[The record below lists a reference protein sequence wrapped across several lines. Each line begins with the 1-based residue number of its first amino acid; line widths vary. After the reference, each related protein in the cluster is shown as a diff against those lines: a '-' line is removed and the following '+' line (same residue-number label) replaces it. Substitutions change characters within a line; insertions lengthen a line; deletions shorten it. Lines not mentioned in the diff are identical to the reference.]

1 MTMLEVSAAAP
12 RLSELAAGVAA
23 HGERVTL
30 LDGGAPVAVLVRPY
44 DLRALLESVELLS
57 DRAVMQRISEGESAF
72 QSGDVISGS
81 DLGSLD
87 PGGRIVHHA
96 TARSAAA
103 PGVPAD
109 GHWEIAVSGPASRAL
124 AKLAPHIRDR
134 VLHLMFDQLTIDP
147 TRYGIELRG
156 GLSRRYIAH
165 VETEMVVYRLDTV
178 KRAVRVIEVL
188 RGGGLVGQSPEASRR
203 W

>member
-12 RLSELAAGVAA
+12 RLSELAASVAA

-30 LDGGAPVAVLVRPY
+30 LDQGAPVAVLVRPY

-57 DRAVMQRISEGESAF
+57 DRDVMHRILEGESAF
-72 QSGDVISGS
+72 QGGDVISGS

-87 PGGRIVHHA
+87 PEQRFAGQA
-96 TARSAAA
+96 AARSAGPSA
-103 PGVPAD
+103 PPD
-109 GHWEIAVSGPASRAL
+109 GHWELAVSGPASRSL
-124 AKLAPHIRDR
+124 AKLPAHMRDL
-134 VLHLMFDQLTIDP
+134 VLHLMFDQLTLDP
-147 TRYGIELRG
+147 TRYGVELRG
-156 GLSRRYIAH
+156 GLSRRYVAH

-178 KRAVRVIEVL
+178 KRVIRVIEVL
-188 RGGGLVGQSPEASRR
+188 RGGGLLGQSREASQR

>member
-12 RLSELAAGVAA
+12 RLGELAAGVAA

-57 DRAVMQRISEGESAF
+57 DRAVMQRILDGESAF
-72 QSGDVISGS
+72 QAGDVISGS

-96 TARSAAA
+96 TARSAAQ
-103 PGVPAD
+103 GMPAD
-109 GHWEIAVSGPASRAL
+109 GHWEMAVSGPASRAL
-124 AKLAPHIRDR
+124 AKLPHHIRDL
-134 VLHLMFDQLTIDP
+134 VLHLMFDQLTVDP

-156 GLSRRYIAH
+156 GLSRRYVAH

-188 RGGGLVGQSPEASRR
+188 RGGGLVGQSSEANRR

>member
-1 MTMLEVSAAAP
+1 MTTLEVSAAAP
-12 RLSELAAGVAA
+12 RLGELAAGVAA

-30 LDGGAPVAVLVRPY
+30 LDRGAPVAVLVRPY

-57 DRAVMQRISEGESAF
+57 DRDVMKRILDGESAF
-72 QSGDVISGS
+72 QVGEVISGS

-87 PGGRIVHHA
+87 PEHRFLRNA
-96 TARSAAA
+96 PARV
-103 PGVPAD
+103 PGPGIPPD
-109 GHWEIAVSGPASRAL
+109 GHWELAVSGPAARSL
-124 AKLAPHIRDR
+124 AKLPPHIRDL
-134 VLHLMFDQLTIDP
+134 VLHLMFDQLTVDP
-147 TRYGIELRG
+147 ARYGVELRG
-156 GLSRRYIAH
+156 GLSRRYVAH

-188 RGGGLVGQSPEASRR
+188 RGGGLIGQTEASRR